1 MRIRQIAVDGLFGI
15 FDHAIPMKMEDRITI
30 IHGPNGFGK
39 TVLLNMIDALLTG
52 RHSQLRSV
60 PFRSLRVDFDEH
72 RTLRVKRD
80 QNGAEKRNGPIAQLT
95 FEFTEGNSKKKTFAP
110 KRAERPR
117 YHFPLAAIES
127 EIPELARIGPESW
140 VHLPTQE
147 ELSLE
152 EVMER
157 FGEQFPLQYEPV
169 EREPPWLA
177 DIRKA
182 IPVRFIETQRLL
194 RMPRSRRRSV
204 PNERRP
210 MEPAVVTYAQELA
223 ATIKATLAEYA
234 NLSQSLDRSFPT
246 RLVSSDASTDL
257 TTDDLRNELSAL
269 EDKRSRLVDA
279 GLLDREKGLDFRQLH
294 AIDERN
300 RNVLSVYVTDAQQKL
315 SVFDEISKKLDLFKQ
330 IIKDRFLYKEMVI
343 TSKDG
348 LVFRTADGKT
358 LQPTFLSSG
367 EQHVVVLFYELLF
380 KVGPNSLILIDEP
393 ELSLHVIWQ
402 QQFLQ
407 ALANITKLG
416 NFDVLIA
423 THSPQI
429 IHDRWD
435 LTVELKGPTS

>member
-1 MRIRQIAVDGLFGI
+1 
-15 FDHAIPMKMEDRITI
+15 
-30 IHGPNGFGK
+30 
-39 TVLLNMIDALLTG
+39 
-52 RHSQLRSV
+52 
-60 PFRSLRVDFDEH
+60 
-72 RTLRVKRD
+72 
-80 QNGAEKRNGPIAQLT
+80 
-95 FEFTEGNSKKKTFAP
+95 
-110 KRAERPR
+110 
-117 YHFPLAAIES
+117 
-127 EIPELARIGPESW
+127 
-140 VHLPTQE
+140 
-147 ELSLE
+147 
-152 EVMER
+152 
-157 FGEQFPLQYEPV
+157 
-169 EREPPWLA
+169 
-177 DIRKA
+177 
-182 IPVRFIETQRLL
+182 
-194 RMPRSRRRSV
+194 
-204 PNERRP
+204 

-279 GLLDREKGLDFRQLH
+279 GLLDREKGLDFRQLQ